1 MLHKTLLGATF
12 LAGVISFSGVAEAGS
27 VGTGSNMF
35 VKMGGT
41 FRFHGASYSQDIR
54 PGFTRGYAFH
64 VDEGE
69 IKISA
74 SNKADNGIK
83 YGVVVE
89 LNVLTTDTKSAD
101 EVYAYLKGDFGQI
114 KMGDEDDV
122 TDKMSIGGH
131 KVLVGRGGFDGDVA
145 DYFNFGSDAI
155 EGPGVDETSDATKIS
170 YFSPRMNGFQF
181 GVSYTPDDG
190 ASGASFG
197 EKDNDGDYENV
208 WGTGIN
214 YSGKFSGM
222 KVKLA
227 ATYEY
232 GDSEDSS
239 GNRTEGDLETISFGG
254 SVSGNGFGLAA
265 GFADFGEKGLSSSKI
280 ALGETKGSYWSVGV
294 SYGEGPWGV
303 SAGYFA
309 SEKQQPTGSGS
320 DTTVDII
327 SLDGEYKVF
336 DGYKIGASLNFVEAK
351 NINGTATAV
360 NNEGTV
366 FVLSNMFKF

>member
-1 MLHKTLLGATF
+1 
-12 LAGVISFSGVAEAGS
+12 
-27 VGTGSNMF
+27 
-35 VKMGGT
+35 
-41 FRFHGASYSQDIR
+41 
-54 PGFTRGYAFH
+54 
-64 VDEGE
+64 
-69 IKISA
+69 
-74 SNKADNGIK
+74 
-83 YGVVVE
+83 
-89 LNVLTTDTKSAD
+89 
-101 EVYAYLKGDFGQI
+101 
-114 KMGDEDDV
+114 
-122 TDKMSIGGH
+122 
-131 KVLVGRGGFDGDVA
+131 
-145 DYFNFGSDAI
+145 
-155 EGPGVDETSDATKIS
+155 
-170 YFSPRMNGFQF
+170 
-181 GVSYTPDDG
+181 
-190 ASGASFG
+190 
-197 EKDNDGDYENV
+197 
-208 WGTGIN
+208 
-214 YSGKFSGM
+214 M

-239 GNRTEGDLETISFGG
+239 GNETEGDLETVSFGG
-254 SVSGNGFGLAA
+254 SVSGNGFGLAV

-366 FVLSNMFKF
+366 FVLSNIFKF